1 MLKEKKME
9 IPPRKTLKEILDKL
23 GVGNDKTEKLTPQLL
38 EATFLDTFT
47 KYDEGSDSIRLIGSN
62 VVTGEENYIIINLLD
77 STLEYHEI
85 TNGINRIRKYTSSGF
100 DLSLINQL

>member
-47 KYDEGSDSIRLIGSN
+47 KYDEG
-62 VVTGEENYIIINLLD
+62 
-77 STLEYHEI
+77 
-85 TNGINRIRKYTSSGF
+85 
-100 DLSLINQL
+100 